1 MTDLHSTIPLL
12 ATIFVASI
20 AGSGHCVGMCGPL
33 MLLAV
38 NRNSE
43 SKSKPLRSETLY
55 HLGRL
60 LGYAAL
66 GLVAG
71 SLGWMLESGGE
82 LAGLQKLA
90 AYLSGAAMVLFG
102 VFSLWTLY
110 HKGSIPHLGTAA
122 VGQYLKR
129 FIKLNQRLPQSMR
142 PLGIGLITAFL
153 PCGWLYAF
161 LLLAVAARTP
171 VTGSLVMIAFWLGT
185 IPALS
190 LTGLASRL
198 FPQKWNLLGNTLIAG
213 LLIVSG
219 IFTMSVRAHADMS
232 SLHQHAADVSQAEL
246 LQGINDQPLPCCQP
260 PDTDSAA
267 K

>member
-1 MTDLHSTIPLL
+1 MTDFHSTIPLL

-38 NRNSE
+38 NRNSATNN
-43 SKSKPLRSETLY
+43 KSFGLEALY
-55 HLGRL
+55 HAGRL
-60 LGYAAL
+60 LGYAIL

-82 LAGLQKLA
+82 LAGLQKIA
-90 AYLSGAAMVLFG
+90 AYVSGGGMILFG
-102 VFSLWTLY
+102 SFSLLTIY
-110 HKGSIPHLGTAA
+110 RKGSIPHFGTAA
-122 VGQYLKR
+122 VGKYLTK
-129 FIKLNQRLPQSMR
+129 FIKKNQRLPQGIR
-142 PLGIGLITAFL
+142 PLGIGLITACL

-171 VTGSLVMIAFWLGT
+171 LTGSLVMIAFWLGT

-198 FPQKWNLLGNTLIAG
+198 FPQKWNLLGNTLIAS

-219 IFTMSVRAHADMS
+219 IFTMSVRAHADMG
-232 SLHQHAADVSQAEL
+232 EL
-246 LQGINDQPLPCCQP
+246 QQKAGGASKSEILKTINDEPLPCCQQKK
-260 PDTDSAA
+260 TD
-267 K
+267 

>member
-1 MTDLHSTIPLL
+1 MTDFHSTIPLL

-38 NRNSE
+38 HRNSATNK
-43 SKSKPLRSETLY
+43 KSFGPEALY
-55 HLGRL
+55 HAGRL
-60 LGYAAL
+60 LGYAVL

-82 LAGLQKLA
+82 LAGLQKIA
-90 AYLSGAAMVLFG
+90 AYVSGIGMILFG
-102 VFSLWTLY
+102 SFSLLTIY
-110 HKGSIPHLGTAA
+110 RKGSMPHFGTAA
-122 VGQYLKR
+122 VGKYLTK
-129 FIKLNQRLPQSMR
+129 FIKKNQRLPQGIR
-142 PLGIGLITAFL
+142 PFGMGLITACL

-161 LLLAVAARTP
+161 LLLAVAARNP
-171 VTGSLVMIAFWLGT
+171 LTGSLVMIAFWLGT

-198 FPQKWNLLGNTLIAG
+198 FPQKWNQLGNTLIAT

-219 IFTMSVRAHADMS
+219 IFTMSIRAHADMGELQQKAEGTS
-232 SLHQHAADVSQAEL
+232 KMEL
-246 LQGINDQPLPCCQP
+246 LKTINDQPLPCCQP
-260 PDTDSAA
+260 KQTD
-267 K
+267 